1 MEDISN
7 GKSGN
12 IRMPK
17 FKALIKKV
25 DFKKSYG
32 DNIVTVVL
40 EPCYIED
47 QKTISELVKMQQAED
62 SAVEVDIK

>member
-1 MEDISN
+1 
-7 GKSGN
+7 
-12 IRMPK
+12 MPK

-32 DNIVTVVL
+32 DNVVTIVL

-47 QKTISELVKMQQAED
+47 QETISELVKMQQAED
-62 SAVEVDIK
+62 KILEISIDG

>member
-1 MEDISN
+1 
-7 GKSGN
+7 
-12 IRMPK
+12 MPK

-32 DNIVTVVL
+32 DNIVTVIL

-47 QKTISELVKMQQAED
+47 QKTISELVKMQQGD
-62 SAVEVDIK
+62 DKVLEVTIDG